1 MNVIIYKNIKYNYFG
16 LFRDSK
22 NKREY
27 DSNNIIIPFPKEG
40 KNWSDKQQF
49 LKRLKIVQNNI
60 SSSEIKNQDCL
71 ICGKKSIITKIFKLN
86 KNLWNDGY
94 YHYMFK
100 HNIKPLDIFM
110 DLIYNYNLPKVKS
123 HKIIFRSKT
132 YNIDDLRY
140 VKLDKNQILILDALM
155 KHGGY
160 DKKYID
166 TINNVYRYSEHMGLL
181 DFSNSKVNKIIISG
195 NTNRIDE
202 GDEEIYLPQNI
213 PDLVDYE
220 YMFHTHPPTPKPGGR
235 AIDGILYELPSISD
249 IFHFINYYNKGKTQ
263 GSLVVTPEGLY
274 NIRKKDFDNKKI
286 KINENELYKKLLII
300 YEDINEDSID
310 KYGSEFDTYYFYSVI
325 AQDLSY
331 INKLNSLL
339 NKYDLHID
347 YFPRIHNKNKW
358 IIDSIYLPVYI
369 IN

>member
-1 MNVIIYKNIKYNYFG
+1 MNVIVYKNVKYNYFG
-16 LFRDSK
+16 LFRDNK
-22 NKREY
+22 NKKEY
-27 DSNNIIIPFPKEG
+27 DSENNIIHFPIEG
-40 KNWSDKQQF
+40 KNRSDKQQF
-49 LKRLKIVQNNI
+49 MNRLINVQEHITSN
-60 SSSEIKNQDCL
+60 EIDKKDCV
-71 ICGKKSIITKIFKLN
+71 ICGKKNIITKMFKLN
-86 KNLWNDGY
+86 KKLWNDGY
-94 YHYMFK
+94 IHYIEK
-100 HNIKPLDIFM
+100 HNIKPIDSFM

-123 HKIIFRSKT
+123 HKLVFRSKT
-132 YNIDDLRY
+132 YNIDDLHY

-160 DKKYID
+160 DKKYLD

-195 NTNRIDE
+195 NTDRIDH

-213 PDLVDYE
+213 PDLIDYE

-235 AIDGILYELPSISD
+235 AIDGILYEMPSISD
-249 IFHFINYYNKGKTQ
+249 IFHFISFYNKGKTQ
-263 GSLVVTPEGLY
+263 GSLVITPEGLY

-286 KINENELYKKLLII
+286 KINENEFYKKLLKT
-300 YEDINEDSID
+300 YDILNNDSIN
-310 KYGSEFDTYYFYSVI
+310 KYGHKFDTYHFYSVI

-331 INKLNSLL
+331 INRLNKLL
-339 NKYDLHID
+339 NKYELQID
-347 YFPRIHNKNKW
+347 YFPRINKNNKW